1 MSIVSLLFKQTVIM
15 FIYLLIGYILYRS
28 KLITSKGVG
37 EIGKILLYVIIPFA
51 IINSY
56 IKDFSREML
65 IGFLLSFAAA
75 LLSLI
80 LAIAVST
87 LFFHRKS
94 AVREFGTAFSNAG
107 FIGIPLV
114 QMTLGSDAVF
124 YVASYV
130 ALINIFQWT
139 YGVLILTKDKS
150 AVSAKKIVKNPILIA
165 LIIGLILFFFPI
177 ELPEILTTVISTL
190 ASINGPLAM
199 IVVGAYLAQIPLK
212 SLFTDKLTYL
222 CSVVR
227 LLIIPFLTILLLL
240 FIPETYSDIRFA
252 VLIAAA
258 APVGS
263 NVAIFAQLYN
273 KEYTDAVKDICL
285 TTLFSIATMPL
296 IIALANLIW

>member
-28 KLITSKGVG
+28 RLITSKGVG

-87 LFFHRKS
+87 LFFHKKS